1 MIIPHRGGRA
11 GGSLLPLS
19 EKLAPRK
26 RTGLEF
32 IYGAGES
39 AAEVIVGSGV
49 TTWKPRAAVA
59 QDGDDLWR
67 GGATAQQFFSDPF
80 ISDAP
85 VRLWEAFKNPQS
97 VQPSSIAA
105 GRAGGWFAARQT
117 VCIDGIV
124 GHVRRNRARRQRQ
137 VGRTSHTAFG
147 LLQQSATPRGQASV
161 GVQHL
166 QPRRIAAS
174 VASLWFFIGEPSQ
187 TAQVTPIGAGQV
199 AAIGESQIL
208 ADEAGDGRLD
218 GSGADSHP
226 GLQIAGAGL
235 EYHTRFVPG
244 TSTYVEGAAEK
255 NPMIRR
261 GYSRD
266 HRPDCEQLVIALIVN
281 NEGFPFSYETFDGNR
296 TDVSTMETILR
307 MVERKYGKARRIWVF
322 DRGIVSEENLAA
334 IRKRDGQYLTGTPRS
349 QMKQFEAELLKE
361 DWTQVRPEVEVKK
374 VAIPQG
380 EETYILCRTSGRKE
394 KEKAIRN
401 RFSNSM
407 ETALK
412 GLEKAIATGRLKDR
426 NKMER
431 RLGKIQARHPQV
443 NDLYDVALKDTAE
456 GVRLFW
462 QIKEDRKNWRES
474 REGAYLLRTN
484 LQAETAEELWSKY
497 MQLTE
502 AEASFR
508 ALKSELSIRPLFHQL
523 EPRVKAHV
531 MVAFLGYALWVT
543 LKHLLKR
550 RPAIVPK
557 PSASGVEN
565 AQPMT
570 PMKAIALLST
580 LQSADIVLPTTDGRE
595 IRLRRI
601 TEPTA
606 EQKSLLRQLGIS
618 LPEHLQFHRECSA
631 DSAIA

>member
-1 MIIPHRGGRA
+1 MFLRPNHREKDGKDHTYW
-11 GGSLLPLS
+11 SLVETVRTPDGPRQKTLCYLGELNS
-19 EKLAPRK
+19 SAEARWLTTVEVFNQQGQAQQLKLFPSHVAPPADDPQVARVLLNK
-26 RTGLEF
+26 VRLERTRQFGACFLGLEL
-32 IYGAGES
+32 
-39 AAEVIVGSGV
+39 
-49 TTWKPRAAVA
+49 WKRLELDRFFEQAV
-59 QDGDDLWR
+59 DGDPADVPWSRVAALLAINRLCAPGSELAIEQRWYPS
-67 GGATAQQFFSDPF
+67 TALD
-80 ISDAP
+80 D
-85 VRLWEAFKNPQS
+85 
-97 VQPSSIAA
+97 
-105 GRAGGWFAARQT
+105 
-117 VCIDGIV
+117 
-124 GHVRRNRARRQRQ
+124 
-137 VGRTSHTAFG
+137 
-147 LLQQSATPRGQASV
+147 LLQIEEGKINDTRLYRCLDRILPHKTKLER
-161 GVQHL
+161 HL
-166 QPRRIAAS
+166 KNRY
-174 VASLWFFIGEPSQ
+174 GELF
-187 TAQVTPIGAGQV
+187 GAEFDV
-199 AAIGESQIL
+199 L
-208 ADEAGDGRLD
+208 LYDL
-218 GSGADSHP
+218 
-226 GLQIAGAGL
+226 
-235 EYHTRFVPG
+235 
-244 TSTYVEGAAEK
+244 TSTYVEGAAEN
-255 NPMIRR
+255 NPMVRR

-349 QMKQFEAELLKE
+349 QMKKFEAELLKD

-374 VAIPQG
+374 VSIPQG

-394 KEKAIRN
+394 KEKAIRT

-412 GLEKAIATGRLKDR
+412 GLEKAIVKGRLKDR

-456 GVRLFW
+456 GVRLLW

-484 LQAETAEELWSKY
+484 LKAETAEQLWSKY

-550 RPAIVPK
+550 RPAPVAK
-557 PSASGVEN
+557 PTASGIEN
-565 AQPMT
+565 GQPIT

-606 EQKSLLRQLGIS
+606 EQKLLLRQLGIS
-618 LPEHLQFHRECSA
+618 LPQHLQFNRECSV

>member
-1 MIIPHRGGRA
+1 MFLRPNHRGKDGKDHTYWSLVETVRTP
-11 GGSLLPLS
+11 GGPRQKTLCYLGELNSSAEARWLTTVEVFNQQGETQQLKLFPSHVEPPADDPQVARVLLSKVRL
-19 EKLAPRK
+19 E
-26 RTGLEF
+26 RTRQFGACFLGLELWRRLELDRF
-32 IYGAGES
+32 FEQAVDGEPADVPWS
-39 AAEVIVGSGV
+39 RVAALLAVNRLCAPGSELAIEQRWYPS
-49 TTWKPRAAVA
+49 TAL
-59 QDGDDLWR
+59 DDL
-67 GGATAQQFFSDPF
+67 
-80 ISDAP
+80 
-85 VRLWEAFKNPQS
+85 
-97 VQPSSIAA
+97 
-105 GRAGGWFAARQT
+105 
-117 VCIDGIV
+117 
-124 GHVRRNRARRQRQ
+124 
-137 VGRTSHTAFG
+137 
-147 LLQQSATPRGQASV
+147 
-161 GVQHL
+161 
-166 QPRRIAAS
+166 
-174 VASLWFFIGEPSQ
+174 
-187 TAQVTPIGAGQV
+187 
-199 AAIGESQIL
+199 
-208 ADEAGDGRLD
+208 
-218 GSGADSHP
+218 
-226 GLQIAGAGL
+226 LQIEEGKINDTRLYRCLDRILPHKTKLERHLKNRYGELFGAEFDVL
-235 EYHTRFVPG
+235 LYDL

-255 NPMIRR
+255 NPMVRR

-266 HRPDCEQLVIALIVN
+266 HRPDCEHLVIALIVN

-322 DRGIVSEENLAA
+322 DRGIVSEENLSA

-349 QMKQFEAELLKE
+349 QMKQFEAELLKG
-361 DWTQVRPEVEVKK
+361 DWTQVRPEVEIKK
-374 VAIPQG
+374 VAIRQG

-394 KEKAIRN
+394 KEKAIRK

-412 GLEKAIATGRLKDR
+412 GLEKAIVKGRLKDR

-443 NDLYDVALKDTAE
+443 NDLYDLALRDTSE

-462 QIKEDRKNWRES
+462 EIKEDRKSWRES

-508 ALKSELSIRPLFHQL
+508 ALKSELSVRPLFHQL

-557 PSASGVEN
+557 TSASEVEN
-565 AQPMT
+565 VHPMT
-570 PMKAIALLST
+570 PMRAIALLST

-606 EQKSLLRQLGIS
+606 EQKLLLRQLGIS
-618 LPEHLQFHRECSA
+618 LPEHIQFHRECSV

>member
-1 MIIPHRGGRA
+1 MFLRSHQRIKDGKEHTYW
-11 GGSLLPLS
+11 SLVETVRTVDGPRQKALCYLGELNS
-19 EKLAPRK
+19 SAQSRWLKTVEVFNEEGEARQLKLFPSHVAPPEDDPQVARVLLNK
-26 RTGLEF
+26 VRLERTRQFGACLLGLELWKRLELDRF
-32 IYGAGES
+32 FEQCVDENPAEVPWSRVAALLAINRLCAPGSELAIEQRWFPATALDDLLEIEEGKINDTRLYRCLDRILPHKTKLEQHLKDRYGALFG
-39 AAEVIVGSGV
+39 AEFDVLLY
-49 TTWKPRAAVA
+49 
-59 QDGDDLWR
+59 DL
-67 GGATAQQFFSDPF
+67 
-80 ISDAP
+80 
-85 VRLWEAFKNPQS
+85 
-97 VQPSSIAA
+97 
-105 GRAGGWFAARQT
+105 
-117 VCIDGIV
+117 
-124 GHVRRNRARRQRQ
+124 
-137 VGRTSHTAFG
+137 
-147 LLQQSATPRGQASV
+147 
-161 GVQHL
+161 
-166 QPRRIAAS
+166 
-174 VASLWFFIGEPSQ
+174 
-187 TAQVTPIGAGQV
+187 
-199 AAIGESQIL
+199 
-208 ADEAGDGRLD
+208 
-218 GSGADSHP
+218 
-226 GLQIAGAGL
+226 
-235 EYHTRFVPG
+235 

-255 NPMIRR
+255 NPMVRR

-266 HRPDCEQLVIALIVN
+266 HRPDCEQMVIALIVN

-296 TDVSTMETILR
+296 ADVSTMETILR

-322 DRGIVSEENLAA
+322 DRGIFSEENLAA
-334 IRKRDGQYLTGTPRS
+334 IRKRAGHYLVGTPRS
-349 QMKQFEAELLKE
+349 QMKQFEAELLKD

-380 EETYILCRTSGRKE
+380 EETYILCRTAGRKE

-401 RFSNSM
+401 RFSHSM

-412 GLEKAIATGRLKDR
+412 GLEKAIGTGKLKDR

-431 RLGKIQARHPQV
+431 RLGKIEARHPQV
-443 NDLYDVALKDTAE
+443 NDLYDLDLRDTPE

-462 QIKEDRKNWRES
+462 KMREDRQSWRES

-557 PSASGVEN
+557 PSARGVDN
-565 AQPMT
+565 AQPLS
-570 PMKAIALLST
+570 PMKALALLST
-580 LQSADIVLPTTDGRE
+580 LQSADIVLPTTDGHE
-595 IRLRRI
+595 IRLRRV

-606 EQKSLLRQLGIS
+606 DQKSLLHQLGIS
-618 LPEHLQFHRECSA
+618 LPSHLQFNRKCSA

>member
-1 MIIPHRGGRA
+1 MFLRPHSRHKDGKDHTYWSLVETIRSVDGPRQKTLCYL
-11 GGSLLPLS
+11 GELNGSAQARWLTTVEVFNEQGEAQQLKLFPSHVEAPDDPQVARVRLNGVRLERTRQFGACFLGWELWKRLELDRFFEQAVDDQKADVPWSRVTALLAINRLCAPGS
-19 EKLAPRK
+19 ELAIEQRWYPS
-26 RTGLEF
+26 TAL
-32 IYGAGES
+32 
-39 AAEVIVGSGV
+39 
-49 TTWKPRAAVA
+49 
-59 QDGDDLWR
+59 DDLL
-67 GGATAQQFFSDPF
+67 GIEEGKINDT
-80 ISDAP
+80 
-85 VRLWEAFKNPQS
+85 RLYRCLDRILPHKTKLE
-97 VQPSSIAA
+97 
-105 GRAGGWFAARQT
+105 
-117 VCIDGIV
+117 
-124 GHVRRNRARRQRQ
+124 
-137 VGRTSHTAFG
+137 
-147 LLQQSATPRGQASV
+147 
-161 GVQHL
+161 QHL
-166 QPRRIAAS
+166 KQRY
-174 VASLWFFIGEPSQ
+174 GELF
-187 TAQVTPIGAGQV
+187 GAEFDV
-199 AAIGESQIL
+199 L
-208 ADEAGDGRLD
+208 LYDL
-218 GSGADSHP
+218 
-226 GLQIAGAGL
+226 
-235 EYHTRFVPG
+235 
-244 TSTYVEGAAEK
+244 TSTYVEGAAEN
-255 NPMIRR
+255 NPMMRR

-266 HRPDCEQLVIALIVN
+266 HRPDCEQMVIALIVN
-281 NEGFPFSYETFDGNR
+281 REGFPFSYETFDGNR
-296 TDVSTMETILR
+296 ADVSTMETILR

-374 VAIPQG
+374 VPIPNG
-380 EETYILCRTSGRKE
+380 EETYILCRTAGRAE

-412 GLEKAIATGRLKDR
+412 GLARAIVTGRLKDR

-443 NDLYDVALKDTAE
+443 NDLYDLALRDTAE

-462 QIKEDRKNWRES
+462 QIKEDRQSWRES

-484 LQAETAEELWSKY
+484 LKAETAEELWSKY

-550 RPAIVPK
+550 RPVVVPT
-557 PSASGVEN
+557 PSLSDVSN
-565 AQPMT
+565 AGPMT
-570 PMKAIALLST
+570 PMRAIALLST

-601 TEPTA
+601 TEPSA
-606 EQKSLLRQLGIS
+606 EQKLLLGQLGIG
-618 LPEHLQFHRECSA
+618 LPEHLQFNRECSV